1 MQRQYAHQVFRRLG
15 IVGASHGSHAARE
28 LDAQPGGIRDKR
40 AVGALVDIA
49 ARERREARAV
59 GVQQHQIEAGMTV
72 IDALRAPRQMQI
84 IIDVVAARALA
95 RALDVVIAR
104 DRLDVGEQSGLPEGR
119 DDGERFVQRARRR
132 VVHEITRDQQNA
144 IGNVREVRHRLADCG
159 TERLGRRQQPA

>member
-1 MQRQYAHQVFRRLG
+1 
-15 IVGASHGSHAARE
+15 
-28 LDAQPGGIRDKR
+28 
-40 AVGALVDIA
+40 
-49 ARERREARAV
+49 
-59 GVQQHQIEAGMTV
+59 
-72 IDALRAPRQMQI
+72 MQI